1 MEMEGGGWRGC
12 ILDRGKTWPDHHRQ
26 KGQPIMTDDF
36 LLESDYPLEAQ
47 GEPYKSLLIKT
58 GQFIDGLMSL
68 GH

>member
-1 MEMEGGGWRGC
+1 MGGVAAYC
-12 ILDRGKTWPDHHRQ
+12 IGVRPGRTTAEKRGKLSSQTTSYWSLIIP
-26 KGQPIMTDDF
+26 P
-36 LLESDYPLEAQ
+36 EAQ